1 MKALITGILISLIPF
16 TSYSQLTIE
25 ECVRKAE
32 ANYPIIKKYEL
43 LDASLD
49 IDLSEINKAWLPKLG
64 VYGQATSQNIVPSF
78 PKTLTGVLN
87 QMGQEVKGLSKIQY
101 KTGADLTQPIWDGG
115 AARARREMAR
125 ANDAVRKSS
134 IEVELYAVRQRVESV
149 YFAILLTEEQIAQNE
164 VTHNLLIQNLEK
176 IRVMQK
182 NGVAMQSD
190 ADMIEAQALTVSQSI
205 IHAKSAAESYRKMLE
220 IFIGEN
226 TGGKYMAKPTGALNY
241 HYNKECNRPEM
252 RLFTNRLAAN
262 QAANRLSN
270 VSYMPVVG
278 LFAQAYYGY
287 PGFDYFKS
295 MMSRELSFNFLAGVK
310 ISWNIDSFYSRKN
323 NSIRAS
329 VNAGDI
335 EADKEM
341 FLFNT
346 ALQSASQTETIAG
359 LREVMKEDE
368 KIIALRKRVRR
379 AAEAQLENGIIDA
392 TALLT
397 KISDESIAQLNA
409 KLHEIQLLKEIYNL
423 KYILNQ

>member
-1 MKALITGILISLIPF
+1 MKILITAILISFIPF

-25 ECVRKAE
+25 ECVKKAE
-32 ANYPIIKKYEL
+32 ANYPLINKYEL
-43 LDASLD
+43 LDATLE
-49 IDLSEINKAWLPKLG
+49 IDLSEINKAWLPRLG
-64 VYGQATSQNIVPSF
+64 AYGQSTAQNGVPSF

-101 KTGADLTQPIWDGG
+101 KAGADLTQPIWDGG
-115 AARARREMAR
+115 TSRARREVAR
-125 ANDAVRKSS
+125 ANNAVRKAS
-134 IEVELYAVRQRVESV
+134 IEVELYAVRQRVESI

-164 VTHNLLIQNLEK
+164 ITRNLLNQNLEK
-176 IRVMQK
+176 IRVMLK

-190 ADMIEAQALTVSQSI
+190 ADMVEAQVLTVSQSI
-205 IHAKSAAESYRKMLE
+205 IHARGAAESYRKMLE
-220 IFIGEN
+220 IFIGES
-226 TGGKYMAKPTGALNY
+226 TAGKNIAKPTGNINS
-241 HYNKECNRPEM
+241 NKECDRPELK
-252 RLFTNRLAAN
+252 LFANRLAAN
-262 QAANRLSN
+262 QAVNRLSN
-270 VSYMPVVG
+270 VSYMPVIG

-310 ISWNIDSFYSRKN
+310 ISWNIDSFYAKKN
-323 NSIRAS
+323 NSMRAS
-329 VNAGDI
+329 VNARDI
-335 EADKEM
+335 EADKDM

-359 LREVMKEDE
+359 MRAVMKEDE
-368 KIIALRKRVRR
+368 KIITLRKRVRC

-392 TALLT
+392 TALLA
-397 KISDESIAQLNA
+397 KISDENIAQLNA